1 MVEAMGDRSG
11 KESKKENRSTR
22 VHQGR
27 CEGTTGP
34 FESEDA
40 NNQNHEADQKN
51 GRFVASESAQARHR
65 SRASPIT
72 EFTAKTEALRTAEQA
87 LKDNGVVMPF
97 AGLEG
102 VRRGCRAVVACLSKL
117 TE

>member
-1 MVEAMGDRSG
+1 MGDRSG

-27 CEGTTGP
+27 REGTTGP

-65 SRASPIT
+65 SRAPPIT
-72 EFTAKTEALRTAEQA
+72 EQQAHLVINASCGSPPSARLRPRIRSLQPSFPTTIF
-87 LKDNGVVMPF
+87 V
-97 AGLEG
+97 
-102 VRRGCRAVVACLSKL
+102 
-117 TE
+117 

>member
-1 MVEAMGDRSG
+1 MGDRRG

-27 CEGTTGP
+27 REGTTGT

-40 NNQNHEADQKN
+40 SNQNHEADQKN

-72 EFTAKTEALRTAEQA
+72 EQQA
-87 LKDNGVVMPF
+87 QAHLVIN
-97 AGLEG
+97 A
-102 VRRGCRAVVACLSKL
+102 S
-117 TE
+117 

>member
-1 MVEAMGDRSG
+1 MLVVELCGRRPVSMGDRSG
-11 KESKKENRSTR
+11 KESTKENRSAR

-27 CEGTTGP
+27 REGTTGP
-34 FESEDA
+34 YESEDA

-72 EFTAKTEALRTAEQA
+72 EQ
-87 LKDNGVVMPF
+87 
-97 AGLEG
+97 
-102 VRRGCRAVVACLSKL
+102 
-117 TE
+117 

>member
-1 MVEAMGDRSG
+1 MVEGPYQWEIEVA
-11 KESKKENRSTR
+11 KKAKKKIVRREYTKAD
-22 VHQGR
+22 VK
-27 CEGTTGP
+27 GTTGP

-72 EFTAKTEALRTAEQA
+72 EQQA
-87 LKDNGVVMPF
+87 HLVIN
-97 AGLEG
+97 A
-102 VRRGCRAVVACLSKL
+102 S
-117 TE
+117 

>member
-1 MVEAMGDRSG
+1 MGDRSG

-27 CEGTTGP
+27 REGTTGP

-72 EFTAKTEALRTAEQA
+72 EQQAHWLLTPHDANGRT
-87 LKDNGVVMPF
+87 LK
-97 AGLEG
+97 
-102 VRRGCRAVVACLSKL
+102 
-117 TE
+117 